1 MKTRILLSAVTVLA
15 LAACDDPVDEFRDAA
30 PSAQGI
36 DVKMRGAKGQALV
49 GDPALMPGVTALATF
64 VVNGR
69 VALTL
74 GTIAAVVASRPAQVS
89 QNEVF
94 WGPVTRPL
102 WRDEF
107 TLRMTRTAN
116 GFEYVVQGRKKGS
129 TGAFATFLTGVHRP
143 GLAQASGEYRV
154 DFTAMEQNLADF
166 HDTVGLALVR
176 YTRTGRDVTVD
187 IDFQQVGNV
196 NGAERLDS
204 RYAFSQVEGGE
215 GSFEFVVDSNYD
227 AKSAALERLT
237 VKSRWQWDGA
247 GRADVIGSGGDLPA
261 PFRFS
266 ECWDN
271 VLNRSYYGDTL
282 GLFPTEGSESSCT
295 YSEASYSRL

>member
-1 MKTRILLSAVTVLA
+1 MKTRNLISAVLVLA
-15 LAACDDPVDEFRDAA
+15 LGACDDPVDEFRDAA

-74 GTIAAVVASRPAQVS
+74 GTIAAVVASKPARVS
-89 QNEVF
+89 PNEVV

-107 TLRMTRTAN
+107 MLTMTRTAD
-116 GFEYVVQGRKKGS
+116 GFEYVVQGRKKGNA
-129 TGAFATFLTGVHRP
+129 TFATFLTGVHRP
-143 GLAQASGEYRV
+143 GLAQASGEYTV
-154 DFTAMEQNLADF
+154 DFTAMEQNMADF
-166 HDTVGLALVR
+166 HDTVGTALVR
-176 YTRTGRDVTVD
+176 YTRTGLDVTVD
-187 IDFQQVGNV
+187 IAFQQVGNV
-196 NGAERLDS
+196 NDTVRLDS
-204 RYAFSQVEGGE
+204 RYAFSQVERGE

-227 AKSAALERLT
+227 PKSAALERLT
-237 VKSRWQWDGA
+237 VKSRWHWDGE
-247 GRADVIGSGGDLPA
+247 GRADVIGSGGDLSA
-261 PFRFS
+261 AFRFS

-282 GLFPTEGSESSCT
+282 GLFPTEGSESACA
-295 YSEASYSRL
+295 YAEASYSRL